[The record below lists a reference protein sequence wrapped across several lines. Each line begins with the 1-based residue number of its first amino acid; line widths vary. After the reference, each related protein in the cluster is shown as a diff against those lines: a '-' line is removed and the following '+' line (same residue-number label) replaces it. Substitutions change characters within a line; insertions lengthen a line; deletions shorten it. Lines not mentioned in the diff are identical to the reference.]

1 MFIRL
6 TDTDDVENMAENNV
20 LIAYESENLDI
31 SFETTLDGIT
41 VEVF

>member
-6 TDTDDVENMAENNV
+6 TDTDDVDNMAENNV